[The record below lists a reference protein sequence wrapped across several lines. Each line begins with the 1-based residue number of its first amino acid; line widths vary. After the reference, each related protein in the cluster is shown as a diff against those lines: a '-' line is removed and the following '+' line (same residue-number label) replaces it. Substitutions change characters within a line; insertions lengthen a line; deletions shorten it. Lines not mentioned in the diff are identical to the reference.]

1 MAISEFVDIVK
12 RFQRLPESHL
22 RRYIGVAYFLFQ
34 FHMIA
39 RLDDVEH
46 FKCKDVTVN
55 MEFPYMLKFKMKWG
69 KNVLEKR
76 ESPDQI
82 IIGSMDSNFCVIL
95 SLALHL

>member
-46 FKCKDVTVN
+46 FKCKDLTAYIA
-55 MEFPYMLKFKMKWG
+55 FLYTLKSKMRWSKII
-69 KNVLEKR
+69 LE
-76 ESPDQI
+76 ESVSPDQI
-82 IIGSMDSNFCVIL
+82 IIGSMDSNFYVI
-95 SLALHL
+95 